1 MLMTVYICH
10 IINMTNSRHATIN
23 LENAF
28 QGKLTM
34 LQWLFKLYENELGL
48 LICLELTLQMSVLQY
63 MMHTEI

>member
-10 IINMTNSRHATIN
+10 INMTNSRHATIN

-48 LICLELTLQMSVLQY
+48 LICLELTLQMSLLQY